1 MIKNCL
7 LLVRRRRCAVARRN
21 GGPGCSGLL
30 AAGASR
36 EGELPRSWPRCTRC
50 RTRPRARSFA
60 PRPPHGHD
68 ARALRPD
75 GEHRSAPK
83 AAPSQVAWA
92 WWPGVESCRVGDFG
106 GVPHGRT
113 AASLPRGPE
122 RGPAACFECVARPG
136 GWRARGLAS
145 QGAGEA
151 APGGQ
156 GSGLRHQWE
165 GPRRRLFSACGGR
178 PSRNSSKTPPPKAS
192 AMGRWP
198 THEVT
203 E

>member
-83 AAPSQVAWA
+83 AAPSQAAWA
-92 WWPGVESCRVGDFG
+92 WWPGVESCRVSDFG

-113 AASLPRGPE
+113 AASLPLGRGQPQ
-122 RGPAACFECVARPG
+122 RLAPSA
-136 GWRARGLAS
+136 WRS
-145 QGAGEA
+145 QGYKEA
-151 APGGQ
+151 APGGP
-156 GSGLRHQWE
+156 GDEAWRH
-165 GPRRRLFSACGGR
+165 PAR
-178 PSRNSSKTPPPKAS
+178 AS
-192 AMGRWP
+192 DMVW
-198 THEVT
+198 
-203 E
+203 